1 MSQVVS
7 RQRTTYTAVFRG
19 DMLQAKIS
27 AVGKKTH
34 SFFHVFPVFTSIV
47 HIVICILI
55 FYKQL
60 AERKASA
67 ETVLQTSRAVQNKSK
82 DINKNN
88 VSALK
93 PVQLTVKLRGV
104 ESGFSLQQLD
114 PPLAETFISSSPAG
128 Q

>member
-1 MSQVVS
+1 M
-7 RQRTTYTAVFRG
+7 
-19 DMLQAKIS
+19 
-27 AVGKKTH
+27 
-34 SFFHVFPVFTSIV
+34 
-47 HIVICILI
+47 HILICILI

-67 ETVLQTSRAVQNKSK
+67 ETLLQTSRAVQNESK

-93 PVQLTVKLRGV
+93 PIQLTVKLRGV
-104 ESGFSLQQLD
+104 ERGESGFSLQQLD